1 MKCRVA
7 PHSLGP
13 RLLQCLCFASASIF
27 LLCVRLSWILSS
39 LSSREHGDCA
49 LAIPLLEKCIG
60 VGETKAYPLLSDCL
74 LRGGQAESKLTKAS
88 ETEESNMEIPEPITE
103 NK

>member
-1 MKCRVA
+1 MYSSKKKN
-7 PHSLGP
+7 
-13 RLLQCLCFASASIF
+13 F
-27 LLCVRLSWILSS
+27 LLCVRLSSILSS